1 MVCVPIVIL
10 LRQTQS
16 KQYAKKYYNVLVLS
30 TEYPGKR
37 LKEEGTE
44 NLPF

>member
-1 MVCVPIVIL
+1 MVCVPIVIP

-16 KQYAKKYYNVLVLS
+16 KQYAKKYNVLVLS